1 MRGRD
6 GAERFPPATELSL
19 EAAVLRSLRP
29 LDPALSLDWVK
40 RTITGHDES
49 QVIRARNLAL
59 QSRPGDVRA
68 FFEAQF
74 RRIVPTDPAPVP
86 AAVPVRAISGDDPYG
101 F

>member
-6 GAERFPPATELSL
+6 GAERFPPAVEPSL

-29 LDPALSLDWVK
+29 LDLSLSLDWVK
-40 RTITGHDES
+40 RTITGHEES
-49 QVIRARNLAL
+49 HVIRARNLTL
-59 QSRPGDVRA
+59 QHRPENVKA

-74 RRIVPTDPAPVP
+74 RRIVPAEQPPAPV
-86 AAVPVRAISGDDPYG
+86 AVPIRSVPGDDPYG